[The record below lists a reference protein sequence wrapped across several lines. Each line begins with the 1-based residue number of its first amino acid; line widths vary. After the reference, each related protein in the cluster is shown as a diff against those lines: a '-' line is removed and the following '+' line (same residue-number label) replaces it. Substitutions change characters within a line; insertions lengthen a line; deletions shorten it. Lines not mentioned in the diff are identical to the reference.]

1 MTPVYIAVYIAIAIV
16 GIGVAMMVLLAGV
29 TNRPSNLR
37 IGACIL
43 VVLATL
49 VGEWLVRDL
58 VHLPNWDGVELNTVV
73 H

>member
-1 MTPVYIAVYIAIAIV
+1 MTPVYIAIATL
-16 GIGVAMMVLLAGV
+16 GFGVAVMVLFAWRR
-29 TNRPSNLR
+29 TKTPSNLR

-49 VGEWLVRDL
+49 VVEWFVHDL
-58 VHLPNWDGVELNTVV
+58 VQLPNWDGFELNIVV